1 MPLRNLLLDNL
12 WLKLFALVL
21 ATLIWISIQIKIN
34 KAIQPPT
41 SPMGAVSERVFD
53 RHAVSVLTDAENK
66 AAFKLD
72 PSEVSI
78 TVKGNITVV
87 ETLLADDIQA
97 FVDLTQPPPG
107 PDFINKVAVHTPPD
121 VVLVQVVPPNVRV
134 QRLIPRLPAR

>member
-12 WLKLFALVL
+12 GLKLFALVL
-21 ATLIWISIQIKIN
+21 ATLIWLSIQIKID

-41 SPMGAVSERVFD
+41 SPIGAVSERVFK
-53 RHAVSVLTDAENK
+53 RHAVSVLSDAANK

-87 ETLLADDIQA
+87 ENLRADDIQA
-97 FVDLTQPPPG
+97 FVDLTELPPNL
-107 PDFINKVAVHTPPD
+107 DSVSKVVVHTPPD

-134 QRLIPRLPAR
+134 QRQHP